1 MRGGLWPFVA
11 WLLALKIF
19 CFWFDLKNPAKPFE
33 VYRYWVVVVQI
44 SFYISVPFLFFNE
57 NLKKKINTERK
68 QRASYPQSLLSLL
81 MKIQDLSP

>member
-33 VYRYWVVVVQI
+33 VYRYWVVVV
-44 SFYISVPFLFFNE
+44 
-57 NLKKKINTERK
+57 
-68 QRASYPQSLLSLL
+68 
-81 MKIQDLSP
+81 